1 MQPHIQRE
9 LVNRLLTAATLYHGT
24 QQMRA
29 VMSRLVQEAL
39 EGGKN
44 WTL

>member
-9 LVNRLLTAATLYHGT
+9 LVNKLRDAAARYHGT
-24 QQMRA
+24 QQLRA
-29 VMSRLVQEAL
+29 VIARLVQEAL

>member
-9 LVNRLLTAATLYHGT
+9 LVNKLLTAATLYRGT

-29 VMSRLVQEAL
+29 VISRLVQGAL